1 MPDQL
6 FIYYIEI
13 ALMIISINSG
23 SWGRVMVIRLVVN
36 FGELVKVALKKGGKK
51 GWMGKR
57 YGGSWGLWPLFV
69 FECISFVV
77 VDGACVKDCRGLG
90 LCTVGAVG

>member
-1 MPDQL
+1 
-6 FIYYIEI
+6 
-13 ALMIISINSG
+13 
-23 SWGRVMVIRLVVN
+23 
-36 FGELVKVALKKGGKK
+36 
-51 GWMGKR
+51 MGKR